1 METKAIHG
9 IVTRGNKSTTG
20 YLGRGRALDVQQN
33 ELIDLSNR
41 ILGALIDPST
51 WLDGAYR

>member
-9 IVTRGNKSTTG
+9 IVTRGTKSTTS
-20 YLGRGRALDVQQN
+20 YLDRGRALYVQQN
-33 ELIDLSNR
+33 ELISPPNR

-51 WLDGAYR
+51 WLDGAYC